1 MRIGTKALIIITCL
15 ILLTGCW
22 DQRQFKNVKL
32 VLAAGFDA
40 GNDGLI
46 RNTVVIPTVEKG
58 LEGPGQ
64 EFIQVITSEAYST
77 RDGKKNVDHRI
88 SRSFDASKARVF
100 LLGEEVARHD
110 IFPILDVLYRD
121 PKNNLNAKLAM
132 VMGSAEEALR
142 LRVNQEPRIS
152 GYISGILDSQMM
164 NTEAPTENL
173 QLICAELLE
182 EGEDFGLPALE
193 VDQDEGL
200 INYVGMALFSDQ
212 KYSGVTLTTDE
223 SLLLLLLDDKLKRS
237 ATINRKVTDN
247 EEEPLKNYV
256 SIEVGGVKRKMNIQ
270 ADAPDD
276 IKVTMTMKLKAK
288 IVEKTLPVIL
298 NDKEVAK
305 LEKKYSEI
313 LTKDMQSVIQKTQE
327 ANSDFLGIGR
337 RVHAFNH
344 PTWEKVSWI
353 DTYPNIT
360 FNIDTKVDLSG
371 HGVIN

>member
-1 MRIGTKALIIITCL
+1 MNRSHKGLIILITL
-15 ILLTGCW
+15 FLLTGCW

-40 GNDGLI
+40 GQERLI

-100 LLGEEVARHD
+100 LLGEELAKQD

-132 VMGSAEEALR
+132 VKGTAEDALR

-152 GYISGILDSQMM
+152 GYINGILDSQMM
-164 NTEAPTENL
+164 NTEAPSENL

-182 EGEDFGLPALE
+182 DGEDFALSALE
-193 VDQDEGL
+193 VDQDAGL
-200 INYVGMALFSDQ
+200 INYVGMALFSGQ
-212 KYSGVTLTTDE
+212 KYSGVTLNTDE
-223 SLLLLLLDDKLKRS
+223 SLLLLLLDDQLRRS
-237 ATINRKVTDN
+237 ATINRKVADYKN
-247 EEEPLKNYV
+247 EPLKNYM
-256 SIEVGGVKRKMNIQ
+256 SIEVGGVKRKVQIT
-270 ADAPDD
+270 ADHPEQ
-276 IKVTMTMKLKAK
+276 IKVDLSLKLKAT
-288 IVEKTLPVIL
+288 IVEKTLPIIL
-298 NDKEVAK
+298 NDQEVKK
-305 LEKKYSEI
+305 LEGKFSEI
-313 LTKDMQSVIQKTQE
+313 LTKEMQEVLKKTQE
-327 ANSDFLGIGR
+327 ANSDYLGIGR
-337 RVHAFNH
+337 RVHAFH
-344 PTWEKVSWI
+344 HDTWEDLKWSEV
-353 DTYPNIT
+353 YPGIV
-360 FNIDTKVDLSG
+360 FNVNTKVDLSG